1 MTIRYADLPSLLLV
15 AALSLFVTA
24 CAGEGSGEAGAS
36 SAEATPPN
44 TLTAAEKDA
53 GWTLLFDGEDLSA
66 WTGLGRDSIPA
77 GHWQIEG
84 EALRKVESDQVP
96 RAADGQPL
104 EGGDIMTK
112 ETYRN
117 FELKLEWRASEA
129 GNSGIKYNVSDSLS
143 TAHEPAHAALGFE
156 YQLLDDERHPDNE
169 EPSHRA
175 AALYDL
181 IAPGPEKALNPAGE
195 WNEARIVFDGPR
207 GAHWLNGEKVLEY
220 DLTSARFDSLFEA
233 SKYAGIEGFRTRR
246 AGHIVLQDHTTDFWF
261 RNIKIRELPADDATA
276 DDATADGATAD
287 GATADGATADGATAS
302 VE

>member
-1 MTIRYADLPSLLLV
+1 MMTLASRSVCISLLASIVVL
-15 AALSLFVTA
+15 ALGCS
-24 CAGEGSGEAGAS
+24 SGDSSGAEGAS
-36 SAEATPPN
+36 ASEAPN
-44 TLTAAEKDA
+44 ALTAAEKEA

-66 WTGLGRDSIPA
+66 WTGMGRDSIPE
-77 GHWQIEG
+77 GHWQIEDG
-84 EALRKVESDQVP
+84 VLRKVESEEVP

-104 EGGDIMTK
+104 EGGDIMTE

-117 FELKLEWRASEA
+117 FELKLEWKASEG

-143 TAHEPAHAALGFE
+143 RAHEPAHAALGFE

-169 EPSHRA
+169 VPSHRA

-181 IAPGPEKALNPAGE
+181 IGPGDRKALNPAGE
-195 WNEARIVFDGPR
+195 WNEARVVFDGPR

-220 DLTSARFDSLFEA
+220 DLRSARFDSLFGA
-233 SKYAGIEGFRTRR
+233 SKYADIEGFRTRR

-276 DDATADGATAD
+276 DEATADEATANEATAD
-287 GATADGATADGATAS
+287 EATADGATAS

>member
-1 MTIRYADLPSLLLV
+1 MTIRCTNLLGLLLIASLAVFV
-15 AALSLFVTA
+15 AA
-24 CAGEGSGEAGAS
+24 CGGEGADDAAEPAAS
-36 SAEATPPN
+36 AAEAPN
-44 TLTAAEKDA
+44 TLTAAEKEA

-77 GHWQIEG
+77 GHWRVEDG
-84 EALRKVESDQVP
+84 VLRKVESEEVP

-104 EGGDIMTK
+104 EGGDIMTRQ
-112 ETYRN
+112 TYRN

-143 TAHEPAHAALGFE
+143 TAREPRYAALGFE
-156 YQLLDDERHPDNE
+156 YQLLDDERHPDNQ

-181 IAPGPEKALNPAGE
+181 IAPGPEKALNPVGE
-195 WNEARIVFDGPR
+195 WNEARVVFDGPR
-207 GAHWLNGEKVLEY
+207 GEHWLNGEKVLEY
-220 DLTSARFDSLFEA
+220 DLRSARFDSLFAE

-261 RNIKIRELPADDATA
+261 RNIKIRELPADQ
-276 DDATADGATAD
+276 
-287 GATADGATADGATAS
+287 ATAS

>member
-1 MTIRYADLPSLLLV
+1 MTIRCTNLLGLLLIASLAVFV
-15 AALSLFVTA
+15 AA
-24 CAGEGSGEAGAS
+24 CGGEGADDAAEPAAS
-36 SAEATPPN
+36 AAEAPN
-44 TLTAAEKDA
+44 TLTAAEKEA

-77 GHWQIEG
+77 GHWRVEDG
-84 EALRKVESDQVP
+84 VLRKVESEEVP

-112 ETYRN
+112 DTYRN

-143 TAHEPAHAALGFE
+143 TAREPRYAALGFE
-156 YQLLDDERHPDNE
+156 YQLLDDERHPDNQ

-181 IAPGPEKALNPAGE
+181 IAPGPEKALNPVGE
-195 WNEARIVFDGPR
+195 WNEARVVFDGPR
-207 GAHWLNGEKVLEY
+207 GEHWLNGEKVLEY
-220 DLTSARFDSLFEA
+220 DLTSARFDSLFAE

-261 RNIKIRELPADDATA
+261 RNIKIRELPADQ
-276 DDATADGATAD
+276 
-287 GATADGATADGATAS
+287 ATAS